1 MPKIVDKAAVR
12 AQILDA
18 ALQIYAD
25 GGVHAASL
33 EKVAAAAGIGKGTLY
48 YYFTSKEALA
58 LAIAERHFERLEA
71 ELAEVTKVSSPQQL
85 FDALEVFYKR
95 SDQEYNNLRVL
106 IDIFSPGFGS
116 GRALARARAFA
127 ETAGAALAQVLANMR
142 TNGSLASCLEPAV
155 LARLLVGIL
164 DGLTLH
170 DALMGTRPEER
181 ERKNAVL
188 VQLLKA
194 GFSSD

>member
-71 ELAEVTKVSSPQQL
+71 ELTEVTKASSPQEL
-85 FDALEVFYKR
+85 VDALAAFSKR

-142 TNGSLASCLEPAV
+142 TNGSLDACFEPAV

-170 DALMGTRPEER
+170 DALMETRPEER

-194 GFSSD
+194 GFSSG